1 MATAHMTLG
10 SFRRPSAILSARLR
24 RAALACA
31 LALAAASPAAAQVR
45 PTAPPRDTAAAAPR
59 DTLVARPLPAPPAAR
74 ADTAAA
80 DSAGRVSP
88 KGAFVRSLVLPGWG
102 QSAVGNPGRG
112 AIYFA
117 LETGSLWMVYKSHRK
132 LAFARRN
139 QEYLR
144 EVGELEEDQQSG
156 LVNSREEQLED
167 WITLSG
173 FLLLFNAAD
182 AFVSAHLVDFDE
194 RIGVVPG
201 RNGGAGLQLSVP
213 VGRRP

>member
-1 MATAHMTLG
+1 MASGLLLRLATAP
-10 SFRRPSAILSARLR
+10 PSRLR
-24 RAALACA
+24 GAALGCA
-31 LALAAASPAAAQVR
+31 LALAAAWPAAAQVR
-45 PTAPPRDTAAAAPR
+45 PTAPPRDTSAAAPR
-59 DTLVARPLPAPPAAR
+59 DTVTARPLPPAAAR

-80 DSAGRVSP
+80 DSVRRVSP

-102 QSAVGNPGRG
+102 QSAVGSPGRG
-112 AIYFA
+112 AVYFT
-117 LETGSLWMVYKSHRK
+117 LETASLWMVYKSHRK
-132 LAFARRN
+132 LHFARRN
-139 QEYLR
+139 QDYLR

-201 RNGGAGLQLSVP
+201 RRGGAEINVSLP

>member
-1 MATAHMTLG
+1 MATAHMTLV
-10 SFRRPSAILSARLR
+10 SPRRPAAMASARLR
-24 RAALACA
+24 CAALGCA
-31 LALAAASPAAAQVR
+31 LALAAAAPAAAQVR
-45 PTAPPRDTAAAAPR
+45 PSAPPRDTAAAAPR
-59 DTLVARPLPAPPAAR
+59 DTLVARPLPAR

-80 DSAGRVSP
+80 DSARRVSP
-88 KGAFVRSLVLPGWG
+88 KGAFIRSLVLPGWG

-182 AFVSAHLVDFDE
+182 AFVSAHLIDFDE

-201 RNGGAGLQLSVP
+201 RNGGARLQLSVP

>member
-1 MATAHMTLG
+1 MTLG
-10 SFRRPSAILSARLR
+10 SSRRPAAILSARLR
-24 RAALACA
+24 RAALGCA

-59 DTLVARPLPAPPAAR
+59 DTLVARPLPALPAR

-80 DSAGRVSP
+80 DSARRVSP

-201 RNGGAGLQLSVP
+201 RGGGAGLQLSVP

>member
-1 MATAHMTLG
+1 MALGSSLRLATA
-10 SFRRPSAILSARLR
+10 SPPRLR
-24 RAALACA
+24 RAALGCA
-31 LALAAASPAAAQVR
+31 LALAAASPVAAQVR
-45 PTAPPRDTAAAAPR
+45 PSAPPRDTAAAAPR
-59 DTLVARPLPAPPAAR
+59 DTLVVRPPAPATAR

-80 DSAGRVSP
+80 DTVRRISP

-102 QSAVGNPGRG
+102 QSAVGSPGRG
-112 AIYFA
+112 AVYFA
-117 LETGSLWMVYKSHRK
+117 LETASLWMVYKSQRK
-132 LAFARRN
+132 LHFARRN

-144 EVGELEEDQQSG
+144 EVGELEEDRQTG

-194 RIGVVPG
+194 RLGVVPG
-201 RNGGAGLQLSVP
+201 RRGGADLQLSVP

>member
-1 MATAHMTLG
+1 MQTAHMAPG
-10 SFRRPSAILSARLR
+10 PSRRLATVFPPRLR
-24 RAALACA
+24 RAALGCA

-45 PTAPPRDTAAAAPR
+45 PSAPPRDTAAAAPR
-59 DTLVARPLPAPPAAR
+59 DTLVARPPVPAAAR

-80 DSAGRVSP
+80 DTVRRVSP
-88 KGAFVRSLVLPGWG
+88 KGAFLRSLVLPGWG
-102 QSAVGNPGRG
+102 QSAVGSPGRG

-117 LETGSLWMVYKSHRK
+117 LETGSLWMVYKSQRK
-132 LAFARRN
+132 LHFARRN

-144 EVGELEEDQQSG
+144 EVGELEEDRQSG

-201 RNGGAGLQLSVP
+201 RRGGAEINVSLP

>member
-1 MATAHMTLG
+1 MALG
-10 SFRRPSAILSARLR
+10 PFLRLATVAPPLLQR
-24 RAALACA
+24 VVLGCA
-31 LALAAASPAAAQVR
+31 LALAAASPLAAQVR
-45 PTAPPRDTAAAAPR
+45 PSAPPRDTAAAAPR
-59 DTLVARPLPAPPAAR
+59 DTLVVRPPAPAAAR

-80 DSAGRVSP
+80 DTVRRISP
-88 KGAFVRSLVLPGWG
+88 QGAFVRSLVLPGWG
-102 QSAVGNPGRG
+102 QSAVGSPGRG
-112 AIYFA
+112 AVYFA
-117 LETGSLWMVYKSHRK
+117 LETASLWMVYKSQRK
-132 LAFARRN
+132 LHFARRN

-144 EVGELEEDQQSG
+144 EVGELEEDRQTG

-182 AFVSAHLVDFDE
+182 AFVSAHLVDFDR

-201 RNGGAGLQLSVP
+201 RRGADLQLSVP

>member
-1 MATAHMTLG
+1 MAPGPSRRLATA
-10 SFRRPSAILSARLR
+10 PPPRLR
-24 RAALACA
+24 LAALGCA
-31 LALAAASPAAAQVR
+31 LALALASPAAPQVR
-45 PTAPPRDTAAAAPR
+45 PSAPPRDTAAAAPR
-59 DTLVARPLPAPPAAR
+59 DTLVARPPVPAVR
-74 ADTAAA
+74 ADTAA
-80 DSAGRVSP
+80 DTVHRVSP
-88 KGAFVRSLVLPGWG
+88 KGAFLRSLVLPGWG
-102 QSAVGNPGRG
+102 QSAVGSPGRG

-117 LETGSLWMVYKSHRK
+117 LETGSLWMVYKSQRK
-132 LAFARRN
+132 LHFARRN

-144 EVGELEEDQQSG
+144 EVGELDEDRQSG

-201 RNGGAGLQLSVP
+201 RRGGAEINVSLP

>member
-1 MATAHMTLG
+1 MALG
-10 SFRRPSAILSARLR
+10 PFHRLATVSPPRLR

-45 PTAPPRDTAAAAPR
+45 PSAPPRDTAAAAPR
-59 DTLVARPLPAPPAAR
+59 DTLVARPPAPAAAR

-80 DSAGRVSP
+80 DTVRRISP
-88 KGAFVRSLVLPGWG
+88 RGAFLRSLALPGWG
-102 QSAVGNPGRG
+102 QSAVGSPGRG

-117 LETGSLWMVYKSHRK
+117 LETGSLWMVYKSQRK
-132 LAFARRN
+132 LHFARRN

-144 EVGELEEDQQSG
+144 EVGELAEDRQSG

-173 FLLLFNAAD
+173 FFLLFNAAD

-201 RNGGAGLQLSVP
+201 RRGGAEINVSLP

>member
-1 MATAHMTLG
+1 MALGSLFRLATASPPG
-10 SFRRPSAILSARLR
+10 LR
-24 RAALACA
+24 RAALGCA
-31 LALAAASPAAAQVR
+31 LALAAASPVAAQVR
-45 PTAPPRDTAAAAPR
+45 PSAPPRDTATAAPR
-59 DTLVARPLPAPPAAR
+59 DTLVVRPPPPAAVR
-74 ADTAAA
+74 GDTAAA
-80 DSAGRVSP
+80 DTVRRISP

-102 QSAVGNPGRG
+102 QSAVGSPGRG
-112 AIYFA
+112 AVYFA
-117 LETGSLWMVYKSHRK
+117 LETASLWMVYKSQRK
-132 LAFARRN
+132 LHFARRN

-144 EVGELEEDQQSG
+144 EVGELEEDRQTG

-194 RIGVVPG
+194 RLGVVPG
-201 RNGGAGLQLSVP
+201 RRGGADLQLSVP